1 MTGPALVWRIKDGE
15 IVTDRTITIEEM
27 QALFKKVEN

>member
-1 MTGPALVWRIKDGE
+1 VWRIKDGQ

-27 QALFKKVEN
+27 QNLFMRVEN